1 MTSEWNSIAFNST
14 KNTSLKKFNNRF
26 LYEFIIE
33 MEKTMIYIDKK
44 F

>member
-1 MTSEWNSIAFNST
+1 MTSEWNSIAQ